1 MGYPD
6 HGNAAMLEIIRLHY
20 KIAGELQTELQDA
33 LEAGDSAKAAA
44 LTAALAKHEADYAAW
59 KAR

>member
-1 MGYPD
+1 
-6 HGNAAMLEIIRLHY
+6 MLEIIRLHY